1 MLWFFLY
8 SCHTVECLCGKM
20 DSRSTQQLSGDDYI
34 ANFLPSLH
42 PRNGDS
48 GQVGGGVTHLHKEC
62 LALPEIMA
70 RNFRIN
76 CKGIKQPLSMCFLR
90 GKLSGLRKRG
100 RKKFKT
106 K

>member
-1 MLWFFLY
+1 
-8 SCHTVECLCGKM
+8 M

-34 ANFLPSLH
+34 GNFLPSLH

-76 CKGIKQPLSMCFLR
+76 CKGIKQPLSMFPQ
-90 GKLSGLRKRG
+90 RKA
-100 RKKFKT
+100 KWSQKT
-106 K
+106 GEKEI